1 MLSILKMVV
10 KKVIRN
16 YALYPHPQVKTLK
29 ELLAVCADMQ
39 KDKPA
44 FIYPKSKNEDI
55 TVSHRQFKADVEAFG
70 TWLFSNGY
78 KDCHIAVYGENSY
91 EWILTHFAVTCGENV
106 IVPIDKDLPV
116 KEAERL
122 IKDAECKAVVY
133 SDTYSDEISEMNL
146 QGIDL
151 INAKDIAEHIRQGN
165 ELIACGYDEYISK
178 EVRQDSLATIVY
190 TSGTTGTSKGVM
202 LTHRNLAVDTVST
215 CENCRIDDGTVLLL
229 PLHHT
234 FGLVAGVTCVLL
246 WGHYI
251 YINKSLKNV
260 NSDFLKAK
268 PEHLSLV
275 PMVVE
280 GLYKRIWETAEKEG
294 KAKALRMLMK
304 VSDALLAVGI
314 DVRKKLFKSIIAAF
328 GGRLQTIVS
337 GGAAINDKYIK
348 DFKTFGITIVNG
360 YGITECAPVVAT
372 NRNEAVK
379 YGTVGFP
386 CSCNEVKIA
395 NPNEN
400 GEGEIFVKGD
410 NVMVGY
416 WNNPEA
422 TKAAFDGE
430 WFKTGDVGKI
440 DNDGYLYVTGRIKNL
455 IILSNGK
462 NISPEEIE
470 DCLHGIEEITEVI
483 VYAEN
488 DALIAE
494 TYSDSDNANIRN
506 IIDEKIQKMNKSLP
520 PYKQIAKTK
529 FRETEFE
536 KTTTKKIKR

>member
-1 MLSILKMVV
+1 MTH
-10 KKVIRN
+10 N
-16 YALYPHPQVKTLK
+16 YPLYPHSQIKTMK
-29 ELLAVCADMQ
+29 ELLAVDAEVQ

-44 FIYPKSKNEDI
+44 FIYPKSKKEDI
-55 TVSHRQFKADVEAFG
+55 TVSHRGFKADVEAFG
-70 TWLFSNGY
+70 TWLYANGY
-78 KDCHIAVYGENSY
+78 QSCHIAVYGENSY
-91 EWILTHFAVTCGENV
+91 DWILTHFAVTCGGNV

-116 KEAERL
+116 NEAARL
-122 IKDAECKAVVY
+122 INDRRSRVLVY
-133 SDTYSDEISEMNL
+133 SDGYSDEVSEMAL
-146 QGIDL
+146 DGVAL
-151 INAKDIAEHIRQGN
+151 INMKDIASYIAKGN
-165 ELIACGYDEYISK
+165 ALVSGGYSEYTDTDITP
-178 EVRQDSLATIVY
+178 DMLATIVY
-190 TSGTTGTSKGVM
+190 TSGTTGTAKGVM
-202 LTHRNLAVDTVST
+202 LTHGNLAADTVAT
-215 CENCRIDDGTVLLL
+215 CETSRIDDGTVLLL

-246 WGHYI
+246 HGHFI

-260 NSDFLKAK
+260 SNDLLKAQ

-275 PMVVE
+275 PMVIE
-280 GLYKRIWETAEKEG
+280 GLYKRIWDTAEKEG
-294 KAKALRMLMK
+294 KAKALKLLIK
-304 VSDALLAVGI
+304 ISNALLTIGI
-314 DVRKKLFKSIIAAF
+314 DVRRRLFKSVLTSF

-337 GGAAINDKYIK
+337 GGANIEEKYI
-348 DFKTFGITIVNG
+348 DGFKAFGITIVNG
-360 YGITECAPVVAT
+360 YGITECGPVVAT
-372 NRNEAVK
+372 NRNKAVRC
-379 YGTVGFP
+379 GTVGFP
-386 CSCNEVKIA
+386 LKCNEVRIDR
-395 NPNEN
+395 PNEN
-400 GEGEIFVKGD
+400 GEGEILVKGS

-416 WNNPEA
+416 YNNPEA

-430 WFKTGDVGKI
+430 WFKTGDIGKI